1 MRIAVLGWG
10 SLIWNPRDL
19 RIAGGWQPDGPFL
32 PIEFARISATGPPRL
47 TLVLRQDADRVR
59 TLWAQS
65 ALDKL
70 DDAIKNL
77 AKREHTSIENIGY
90 VKDGDQPLAS
100 RSRLRSVAD
109 THPEPTP
116 DARSAGALLQ
126 HLDWWRSERQLDAVI
141 WTDLPSNFEEVVR
154 PHGQP
159 IPLSGASAAA
169 YLNGLPD
176 ATFAEEYVRRA
187 PSQVR
192 TTIRR
197 HLEKKLGWLPSPA
210 SPITPG
216 DPRFDKE
223 WAECRT
229 TIGRL
234 DTVLVDLRK
243 LGFSFITTLLAAGA
257 ILSFLGIQ
265 TAADVSVPPTP
276 TRAAPFVS
284 IVVLIVALFFLDSY
298 YEVLL
303 SAAVERALDIE
314 TLTDPAIR
322 LTKYIGI
329 NAGRS
334 RASNITLGLY
344 LFLLLAACGLAVLA
358 ATTKTTV
365 TKGVTSVTGG
375 VTTVT
380 GGVTSVS
387 FEWNPIAFGIV
398 GLGIFIALVMF
409 LYWLYLGI
417 TTGVHTRKAGRPWRP
432 GEAAREKVASP

>member
-1 MRIAVLGWG
+1 MRIAILGWG
-10 SLIWNPRDL
+10 SLIWNPREL
-19 RIAGGWQPDGPFL
+19 RIAGHWQPDGPFL

-47 TLVLRQDADRVR
+47 TLVIRQDADKLR
-59 TLWAQS
+59 TLWAHS
-65 ALDKL
+65 AHDKL
-70 DDAIKNL
+70 DDAMDNL
-77 AKREHTSIENIGY
+77 AARENTTTEKIGY
-90 VKDGDQPLAS
+90 VKRGDQSLES
-100 RSRLRSVAD
+100 RSRLTSVTDARLK
-109 THPEPTP
+109 TTP
-116 DARSAGALLQ
+116 DAPTTADLLQ
-126 HLDWWRSERQLDAVI
+126 HIDWWRSEHQLDAVI
-141 WTDLPSNFEEVVR
+141 WTDLPSNFEESFR
-154 PHGQP
+154 NEGQP
-159 IPLSGASAAA
+159 VPLSGESAVS
-169 YLNGLPD
+169 YLKALRD
-176 ATFAEEYVRRA
+176 SAFAEEHVRRA

-192 TTIRR
+192 TTIRG

-210 SPITPG
+210 SAIGSG

-265 TAADVSVPPTP
+265 TVADVSAPPIP

-365 TKGVTSVTGG
+365 AKGVS
-375 VTTVT
+375 
-380 GGVTSVS
+380 SVS
-387 FEWNPIAFGIV
+387 FEWNPFAFGIV